1 MLVLILKRLLLSVP
15 TLAGI
20 VVVTFALT
28 RLLPGDPAAYFAGNA
43 ASVEAV
49 HGEICFGEPSRPTAK
64 TAVTSP
70 SATPPAAPRP
80 PLSRDKV
87 PSSPH

>member
-49 HGEICFGEPSRPTAK
+49 EQIRQKLGVGS
-64 TAVTSP
+64 AVELLRYARENGLGSG
-70 SATPPAAPRP
+70 
-80 PLSRDKV
+80 
-87 PSSPH
+87 